1 MVWLI
6 KLKENKLGSLQLS
19 KLKKQFVGQLAI
31 SSEIHSNTLLSMG
44 KTYLIYNQVE
54 TLTDVLKE
62 IDTVTSEQLL
72 EVANEI
78 FDLDKFST
86 LIYY

>member
-1 MVWLI
+1 
-6 KLKENKLGSLQLS
+6 
-19 KLKKQFVGQLAI
+19 
-31 SSEIHSNTLLSMG
+31 MG